1 MARLYTGIIRHQ
13 YYGGSHEGH
22 IYYQPAAIICSITVR
37 TDHMLIGPLNEIT
50 YPAGTVLFHEGDQG
64 DRMYVVLE
72 GQIDVVKA
80 LGTPDERLIATAD
93 AGQCIGEMSLIGCER
108 RRMASARAQT
118 DVRLLVLTRA
128 DLNALLSRQPALAQ
142 ELLRT
147 LSTRLRV
154 AQETAIREL
163 REQNRLLAQ
172 AYADLQSA
180 QAQLVEQ
187 EALARELQLARE
199 IQQRMLPCELP
210 CLPGLD
216 IGARM
221 VPAQSVGGDFF
232 DVFPL
237 GDDALG
243 IAIGDV
249 VGKGIPAALLMGLTC
264 SLLRA
269 EARHATPPQE
279 AFRHVNQQLLERSSE
294 GVFVTALYG
303 VLHRVTREFV
313 YVRAGHAL
321 PLVYDATGDE
331 LPQPLG
337 GGHPLGLFDTPAFD
351 VQRTIVPRGG
361 TLVLYTD
368 GVTEAMNERREF
380 FGSKRLRMTV
390 QGAAPGSA
398 QALCDYL
405 VHDVIAYQGATGLTD
420 DITVVA
426 VRA

>member
-1 MARLYTGIIRHQ
+1 
-13 YYGGSHEGH
+13 
-22 IYYQPAAIICSITVR
+22 
-37 TDHMLIGPLNEIT
+37 
-50 YPAGTVLFHEGDQG
+50 
-64 DRMYVVLE
+64 
-72 GQIDVVKA
+72 
-80 LGTPDERLIATAD
+80 
-93 AGQCIGEMSLIGCER
+93 
-108 RRMASARAQT
+108 
-118 DVRLLVLTRA
+118 VRLLALTRA
-128 DLNALLSRQPALAQ
+128 DFNALLGRQPAVAQ

-147 LSTRLRV
+147 LSTRLRES
-154 AQETAIREL
+154 QEAAIREL

-172 AYADLQSA
+172 AYADLQAA

-187 EALARELQLARE
+187 ETLVRELQLARD

-210 CLPGLD
+210 CLAGLD

-221 VPAQSVGGDFF
+221 VPAQSVGGAFF

-269 EARHATPPQE
+269 EARHATPPEE
-279 AFRHVNQQLLERSSE
+279 ALRHLNEQLLERSSE

-303 VLHRVTREFV
+303 VLYRVTREFV
-313 YVRAGHAL
+313 YVRAGHEL
-321 PLVYDATGDE
+321 PLVYDAASTE

-337 GGHPLGLFDTPAFD
+337 GGHPLGLFDTPALD
-351 VQRTIVPRGG
+351 VQRTVVPHGG
-361 TLVLYTD
+361 TLLLYTD
-368 GVTEAMNERREF
+368 GVTEAMNEQHEF
-380 FGSKRLRMTV
+380 FGSKRLRLTV
-390 QGAAPGSA
+390 ENAAPGSA
-398 QALCDYL
+398 QALCDHL
-405 VHDVIAYQGATGLTD
+405 VHEVIAYQGATGLSD